1 MIMKRIKHLIYLDLI
16 ILSYYLYLIVNII
29 YSRKFQNLLIKFF
42 WEKNEIELRDDEE
55 KKEGDKKIF
64 YNYLINNIN
73 RKTNFK
79 VKLIYLDLY
88 FNVIAPKSE
97 ILNKVDIIK
106 MRFRKQKRIYLI
118 KIRIHLIQNRIRLM

>member
-1 MIMKRIKHLIYLDLI
+1 MIKHLIYLDLI

-97 ILNKVDIIK
+97 ILNKVDIWIITVENNK
-106 MRFRKQKRIYLI
+106 NEI
-118 KIRIHLIQNRIRLM
+118 